1 MCLVTLSIYKGHNNQ
16 LEKVKIPIINK
27 KIIKSFKCSPYF
39 QVDF

>member
-27 KIIKSFKCSPYF
+27 KIIKILSAPHIFK
-39 QVDF
+39 